1 MSIKFEE
8 NLEKYAEVILKVGLN
23 LQPNQRLLIGGAGM
37 SNDGVPFEAAPLI
50 RIITKKAYQMGARL
64 VDIIWAD
71 EQIRLI
77 RFQNSPK
84 KLLREYPKWKIDA
97 IMDISKAGDAF
108 LQILSPNP
116 DLLKDVDTSS
126 ILKFQLFLIKHLQPV
141 ANLNRQNLSN
151 WSAFSVPNKAWADKL
166 FPDIPSDKRVQKLWD
181 VIFEICRITEDDS
194 VSAWQT
200 HNEKLHKLCSHLN
213 QKQYKE
219 LKLTSPET
227 NLTIGLPKDHI
238 WRGGTLKSQKG
249 IIYTP
254 NLPTEEIFTLPHKDK
269 VDGFVKITKKLIIEG
284 QVIEDAILQFSEGRV
299 IKATAK
305 IGEDTLNIIIKVD
318 EGARRL
324 GEIALVPHSSPV
336 SKIEMLFYNLL
347 IDENASNHIA
357 LGTGLRGSLKN
368 GNKMTEEEFISAG
381 GNHSNIHL
389 DMMIGSEKMNVD
401 GITQDNMVEP
411 IMRNGEWA
419 FKI

>member
-1 MSIKFEE
+1 
-8 NLEKYAEVILKVGLN
+8 
-23 LQPNQRLLIGGAGM
+23 
-37 SNDGVPFEAAPLI
+37 
-50 RIITKKAYQMGARL
+50 
-64 VDIIWAD
+64 
-71 EQIRLI
+71 
-77 RFQNSPK
+77 
-84 KLLREYPKWKIDA
+84 
-97 IMDISKAGDAF
+97 
-108 LQILSPNP
+108 
-116 DLLKDVDTSS
+116 
-126 ILKFQLFLIKHLQPV
+126 
-141 ANLNRQNLSN
+141 
-151 WSAFSVPNKAWADKL
+151 
-166 FPDIPSDKRVQKLWD
+166 
-181 VIFEICRITEDDS
+181 
-194 VSAWQT
+194 
-200 HNEKLHKLCSHLN
+200 
-213 QKQYKE
+213 
-219 LKLTSPET
+219 
-227 NLTIGLPKDHI
+227 LPKDHI